1 MTAWKAGEA
10 LKPVVKPAITRD
22 QLNAYAVAAADA
34 NRIHLDEEF
43 AHEAGFPSVIAHGM
57 LSMAFLADAVAANF
71 PSNQYRFARMR
82 TRFRKVTF
90 PGDVLRCEGK
100 LKAVHDDGSLLVTIA
115 TVNQKG
121 EVTTDGE
128 VDLVPLT

>member
-1 MTAWKAGEA
+1 MSWTVGQP
-10 LKPVVKPAITRD
+10 LQQVVKPAITRE
-22 QLNAYAVAAADA
+22 QLKAYAEAAEDN

-43 AHEAGFPSVIAHGM
+43 AHQAGFPSVIAHGM

-71 PSNQYRFARMR
+71 PPSQYRFARMR

-90 PGDVLRCEGK
+90 PGDVLRCEGR
-100 LKAVHDDGSLLVTIA
+100 LKQIHEDGSLVVTIS

-128 VDLVPLT
+128 VDLVPLS